1 MVFLSARK
9 GAHIAVSQGPVRVPL
24 PAITFYFFF
33 FPLAPYGGC
42 RRMGHQ
48 SRATLEGVD
57 HLVATARM
65 AEKRRAAGMDRAK
78 W

>member
-33 FPLAPYGGC
+33 FRWRHMAVAGEW
-42 RRMGHQ
+42 
-48 SRATLEGVD
+48 AIN
-57 HLVATARM
+57 LVLL
-65 AEKRRAAGMDRAK
+65 
-78 W
+78 